1 MSRIGYS
8 RLQHPSD
15 QPASCRGG
23 GAAQQSS
30 SQQNTPPDAADG
42 APRTVRPA
50 REAADG
56 DGESEAK
63 SGRRP
68 RGDSGEM
75 PPRRAEGSTRTAA
88 RPSRRRM
95 VRGGRHCRVCVWG
108 KCACVEVGSQRSQV
122 EAHPMFDSVWRRSSQ
137 STQRSL
143 RV

>member
-1 MSRIGYS
+1 MTHDYSFRAISQHHAAAAARRSSPARSRAPRQPPLMGRRGRCGQRG
-8 RLQHPSD
+8 RLWTA
-15 QPASCRGG
+15 PASPRQRVAGDPAETRERCRH
-23 GAAQQSS
+23 GAS
-30 SQQNTPPDAADG
+30 
-42 APRTVRPA
+42 
-50 REAADG
+50 
-56 DGESEAK
+56 
-63 SGRRP
+63 
-68 RGDSGEM
+68 
-75 PPRRAEGSTRTAA
+75 AEGSTRTAA